1 METSLY
7 LDKQTNHIWY
17 FPHWDNDTGSTLR
30 YEEIEGH
37 EIFSCAGPFYIPQEK
52 HIMIFGNENDEYAI
66 LLVSN
71 MNEGEPGIYYSTTP
85 GFGYTNIE
93 LFRGKRNMI
102 AVFLQS
108 DGFWRAEEIF
118 APATDR
124 KMKSLA
130 ISDTLNGTF
139 RFRSDALRS
148 VSPQIEQMEKIFS
161 TYKKSVTEDEELL
174 PQTVQSPEAPAPESD
189 EPHVA
194 GYNRR
199 FTPQL
204 ITKESLG
211 QDEIFVFGSN
221 RDGMHGAGASATA
234 SRYFGAIWGKGEGIQ
249 GRCYAIPT
257 IPDDLRKI
265 RKCVETFIAYAK
277 EHPEKTFLVTRLG
290 CGIAGHSEE
299 EIGPMFS
306 DAINVKNI
314 ILPEGFVAAIG

>member
-1 METSLY
+1 MDFSLY
-7 LDKQTNHIWY
+7 LDKQTNHLWC
-17 FPHWDNDTGSTLR
+17 FPDWDNDTGSTLR

-52 HIMIFGNENDEYAI
+52 HIMIYGNENDEYAI

-85 GFGYTNIE
+85 GFGCSNIE

-102 AVFLQS
+102 AVFLQR

-139 RFRSDALRS
+139 RFRSDAIRS

-161 TYKKSVTEDEELL
+161 TYKKSVIEDEELL
-174 PQTVQSPEAPAPESD
+174 PQTIQAAENPESAT
-189 EPHVA
+189 EESSA

-199 FTPQL
+199 FTPEL
-204 ITKESLG
+204 ITKDNLG

-221 RDGMHGAGASATA
+221 RDGMHGAGAAATA

-249 GRCYAIPT
+249 GRSYAIPT

-265 RKCVETFIAYAK
+265 KKCVETFIAYAK
-277 EHPEKTFLVTRLG
+277 EHKDKVFLVTRLG
-290 CGIAGHSEE
+290 CGIAGHTEE
-299 EIGPMFS
+299 EIAPLFT

-314 ILPEGFVAAIG
+314 ILPEGFVKVIGG